1 MSNSLGISHEGVKVA
16 LTIKEDY
23 KRGDP
28 LCLPGASQRI
38 LTTALTWPGSKIPC
52 PWPWW
57 LSEIP
62 NRPWRSPPRPA

>member
-52 PWPWW
+52 P
-57 LSEIP
+57 
-62 NRPWRSPPRPA
+62 